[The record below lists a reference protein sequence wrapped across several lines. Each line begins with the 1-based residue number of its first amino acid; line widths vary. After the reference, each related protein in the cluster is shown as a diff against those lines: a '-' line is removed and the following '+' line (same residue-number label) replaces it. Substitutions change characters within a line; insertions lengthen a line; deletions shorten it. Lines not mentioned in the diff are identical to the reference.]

1 MLKNKLNKEKPIQNS
16 KPKPKTFM
24 FETFRKYG
32 RTAIGPCEDI
42 QIIILGTI
50 KIFPAKAISLL
61 IFQLTIDGTTY

>member
-1 MLKNKLNKEKPIQNS
+1 MLKDKLNKKKPIQNS

-32 RTAIGPCEDI
+32 RTAIGRCEDI

-50 KIFPAKAISLL
+50 KFFWCKSLFSL
-61 IFQLTIDGTTY
+61 QLLVDG